1 MFLIITKYRDKY
13 LSHNDLQIDLPL
25 RVYPS
30 FEIAEKALIWLYEF
44 IANLI
49 MSSESNIGVRKF
61 AIYRIDTIK
70 EEI

>member
-1 MFLIITKYRDKY
+1 MFLITTKYRDKY

-44 IANLI
+44 IAKVI